1 MTDIKLK
8 NKLKINNKVNIIEN
22 IENTVNIID
31 NVEHVVNMI
40 NNIDL
45 DKDNKNK
52 PIINRGTKAGG
63 KNTNINGLNFEKE
76 TSCKNILEEEGYND
90 FSKNL
95 FKQFINK
102 KKIYSVIDGCK
113 SPDECYINEDKKHII
128 IIEKKFQN
136 KNGSVCEKI
145 QTAPFKK
152 LYFEKILP
160 LYKITYAYILS
171 KWFETNCKVVIEM
184 LQKDYKIPILIVNDK
199 FIDKNFI
206 KELAK

>member
-1 MTDIKLK
+1 MSIVKSK
-8 NKLKINNKVNIIEN
+8 KKINNKINIIEN
-22 IENTVNIID
+22 IENVI
-31 NVEHVVNMI
+31 NMV

-45 DKDNKNK
+45 DKDNKDNIDK
-52 PIINRGTKAGG
+52 QIINRGTKAGG

-76 TSCKNILEEEGYND
+76 TSCKNLLEEKGYKD
-90 FSKNL
+90 YSKNL

-136 KNGSVCEKI
+136 KSGSVCEKI

-160 LYKITYAYILS
+160 LYDITYSYILS
-171 KWFETNCKVVIEM
+171 KWFETNCKEVIEM

-199 FIDKNFI
+199 FIDKKFI
-206 KELAK
+206 EELAK

>member
-1 MTDIKLK
+1 M
-8 NKLKINNKVNIIEN
+8 V
-22 IENTVNIID
+22 
-31 NVEHVVNMI
+31 

-45 DKDNKNK
+45 DKDNKNKDNKNKDNKDK

-76 TSCKNILEEEGYND
+76 TSCQKILEEKSYKD
-90 FSKNL
+90 YSKNL

-136 KNGSVCEKI
+136 KSGSVCEKI

-160 LYKITYAYILS
+160 LYEITYAYILS
-171 KWFETNCKVVIEM
+171 KWFETNCKEVIEM

-199 FIDKNFI
+199 FIDKKFI
-206 KELAK
+206 EELSK

>member
-1 MTDIKLK
+1 MSVVKSKI
-8 NKLKINNKVNIIEN
+8 KINNKANIIEN
-22 IENTVNIID
+22 VENIEN
-31 NVEHVVNMI
+31 VVNLV
-40 NNIDL
+40 NNINL
-45 DKDNKNK
+45 DKDK

-76 TSCKNILEEEGYND
+76 TSCKNILEEKCYKD
-90 FSKNL
+90 YSKNL
-95 FKQFINK
+95 FKLFINK

-136 KNGSVCEKI
+136 KSGSVCEKI

-152 LYFEKILP
+152 LYFEKILS
-160 LYKITYAYILS
+160 LYEITYAYILS
-171 KWFETNCKVVIEM
+171 KWFETNCKEVIEM

-199 FIDKNFI
+199 FIDKKFI
-206 KELAK
+206 EQLAK